1 MGFDKCLADECLLKK
16 ETKRGT
22 IIVCVYIDDTLYVGD
37 QGAINEF
44 KQEIS
49 LYFAIKEE
57 GEMKE
62 YVGCKVERRGRDN
75 LIMFQ
80 DDLINK
86 IEKIFGDKVKNMQC
100 ERTFKSNGW
109 SHIGKYEEHVKNNQ
123 ICVRYQE

>member
-1 MGFDKCLADECLLKK
+1 MGFDKCLSDECLLKK

-86 IEKIFGDKVKNMQC
+86 IEKIFGDKVKNMQ
-100 ERTFKSNGW
+100 EVESTSKDQM
-109 SHIGKYEEHVKNNQ
+109 KENQ
-123 ICVRYQE
+123 H